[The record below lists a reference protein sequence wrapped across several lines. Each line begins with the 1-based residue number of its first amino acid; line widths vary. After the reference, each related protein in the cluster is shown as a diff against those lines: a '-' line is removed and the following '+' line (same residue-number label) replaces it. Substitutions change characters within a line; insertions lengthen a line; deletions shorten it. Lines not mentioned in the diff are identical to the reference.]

1 MKEVEDFILAI
12 FLFYCFAFF
21 IVLIGNELFEKRNKK
36 IKK

>member
-21 IVLIGNELFEKRNKK
+21 IALIGNELFKKKNKK

>member
-1 MKEVEDFILAI
+1 MKELEDLILAI

-21 IVLIGNELFEKRNKK
+21 IVLIGYELFKKRNKK